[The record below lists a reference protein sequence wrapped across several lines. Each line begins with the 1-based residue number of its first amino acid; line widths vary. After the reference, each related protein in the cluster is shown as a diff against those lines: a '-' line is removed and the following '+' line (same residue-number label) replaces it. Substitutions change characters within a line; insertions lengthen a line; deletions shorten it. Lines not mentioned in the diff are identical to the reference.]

1 VERVASE
8 MAVEQPS
15 PQDWISLLSEEV
27 GPRRPTSPAE
37 RRAAELIRAR
47 LAAANLRVET
57 QEFQGFS
64 TFAEPLGAIIAPAL
78 AASLVAR
85 RYRSLRAALALAS
98 AALLGAENDFRRM
111 PISNLLRRHR
121 SQNVVATIEPRS
133 EARRTVCLVSH
144 LDTSRSG
151 FLFHP
156 RFVRFL
162 NPWLRLQAIACVAQS
177 TEPLIGRSRIGRR
190 LVAGA
195 RASLAITA
203 ALLAERELRG
213 VDVPGANDNASGVAA
228 VAQLTLETA
237 ETQLEHTRVVSL
249 MTGCEEAGVLGIQ
262 AFLDRQDTSGWLFLN
277 FDNVGGPA
285 TLRYLPREG
294 VGRTWDADRLLLGL
308 AERVSS
314 NRPELG
320 LTRAD
325 SPIGLSYDATP
336 VLARGGRAITFVA
349 ADHGVIPNYHW
360 PTDTTENLEPACV
373 QNAIEVG
380 REMLAALD
388 RGEAG

>member
-1 VERVASE
+1 MDLAATVQAPERT
-8 MAVEQPS
+8 PL
-15 PQDWISLLSEEV
+15 DWVRLLADEV
-27 GPRRPTSPAE
+27 GPRRPASPAE

-47 LAAANLRVET
+47 LAAADIPVET

-64 TFAEPLGAIIAPAL
+64 TFAEPLAAIISPAL
-78 AASLVAR
+78 AVSLVPR
-85 RYRSLRAALALAS
+85 RHRTLRAALALSS
-98 AALLGAENDFRRM
+98 AALLAAEADYRRM

-121 SQNVVATIEPRS
+121 SQNVVATVEPRS
-133 EARRTVCLVSH
+133 APRRTVCLVSH

-151 FLFHP
+151 LLFHP

-162 NPWLRLQAIACVAQS
+162 NPWLQLQAIACVAQG
-177 TEPLIGRSRIGRR
+177 TEPLLGRSRIGRR
-190 LVAGA
+190 LLAGA
-195 RASLAITA
+195 RASLAIA
-203 ALLAERELRG
+203 ATLLTERELRG

-237 ETQLEHTRVVSL
+237 RTPLEHTRVVSL
-249 MTGCEEAGVLGIQ
+249 MTGCEEAGLLGAQ
-262 AFLDRQDTSGWLFLN
+262 AFLDRDDTSGWLFLN
-277 FDNVGGPA
+277 FDNIGGPA

-294 VGRTWDADRLLLGL
+294 VGRSWDADPLLVGL
-308 AERVSS
+308 AERVSA

-325 SPIGLSYDATP
+325 GPIGLTYDATP

-349 ADHGVIPNYHW
+349 ADHGAIPNYHS
-360 PTDTTENLEPACV
+360 PSDTTENLDPASV
-373 QNAIEVG
+373 ENAIEVG